1 MSSNRELESL
11 VKSQRE
17 QLIRYETRLK
27 GKTKNIFSCLSTKN
41 LHVSIFVLDVVTAY
55 KGLLKEKEA
64 LEAAITS
71 SSTTEKDSLES
82 TSKDV
87 PKEDLQL
94 QISTLMNSLATL
106 SNEKSRMEA
115 SFQADKKKLRGENAD
130 KDQVIRDLEQKLKEY
145 GEQTQSDLDS
155 MKSRFVSER
164 NERERESNNSMVMVR
179 ELQKLLSDE
188 RHLRETLEIQLND
201 LKSDIASNSNTDENC
216 NQLKSE
222 LKEAKSK
229 IKKLLAEN
237 QRHQESTENN
247 LILQQLQGEMQHL
260 KHQHCIALKNEQMKA
275 LFAEERNKKLAILHE
290 DRVANLESR
299 LAELSNTVGN
309 YDRLRQK
316 DQDSIHKL
324 KEKLSKLSVS
334 QMEAKSPADRSEV
347 DIPKAI
353 EEILRLKKFIQAENA
368 HLQNPIDL
376 GEFFFQNYVSY
387 FQALI

>member
-1 MSSNRELESL
+1 M
-11 VKSQRE
+11 
-17 QLIRYETRLK
+17 
-27 GKTKNIFSCLSTKN
+27 
-41 LHVSIFVLDVVTAY
+41 LHVLILVLDVVTAY

-71 SSTTEKDSLES
+71 STKPEEGDSTASS
-82 TSKDV
+82 QNVSKDDS
-87 PKEDLQL
+87 ENLQL

-115 SFQADKKKLRGENAD
+115 SFQADKKKLRGELAE
-130 KDQVIRDLEQKLKEY
+130 KDQHLRDLENKLIEASV
-145 GEQTQSDLDS
+145 QTQKDVETVQL
-155 MKSRFVSER
+155 KFLSER
-164 NERERESNNSMVMVR
+164 NEREKESNNNMVMIR

-188 RHLRETLEIQLND
+188 RQMKETLEAQLSD
-201 LKSDIASNSNTDENC
+201 LKSDIASIANSDENGD
-216 NQLKSE
+216 QLRSE

-229 IKKLLAEN
+229 VKQLMADN

-247 LILQQLQGEMQHL
+247 LILQQLQGEMQNL
-260 KHQHCIALKNEQMKA
+260 KHQHSIALKSEQMKA
-275 LFAEERNKKLAILHE
+275 LIAEERNKKLAILHE

-309 YDRLRQK
+309 YDRLRQQ

-334 QMEAKSPADRSEV
+334 HMEAKSKEDDTDM

-353 EEILRLKKFIQAENA
+353 KEILALKKFIQGGNVHSAS
-368 HLQNPIDL
+368 PIDL
-376 GEFFFQNYVSY
+376 GEF
-387 FQALI
+387 